1 MIFSPETIAGSEYTM
16 AGVITRI
23 FLFAVTAGFKGN
35 DAVVTAKNAIL
46 SMEETVKTARES
58 TDSLLT
64 EMSRN

>member
-1 MIFSPETIAGSEYTM
+1 MIFSPETTAGSEYTM

-23 FLFAVTAGFKGN
+23 FLFA
-35 DAVVTAKNAIL
+35 VTAKNAIL

>member
-23 FLFAVTAGFKGN
+23 FLFA
-35 DAVVTAKNAIL
+35 VTAKNAIL

>member
-1 MIFSPETIAGSEYTM
+1 M

-23 FLFAVTAGFKGN
+23 FLFAVTAVFKGN

>member
-16 AGVITRI
+16 AVVITRI
-23 FLFAVTAGFKGN
+23 FLFA
-35 DAVVTAKNAIL
+35 VTAKNAIL